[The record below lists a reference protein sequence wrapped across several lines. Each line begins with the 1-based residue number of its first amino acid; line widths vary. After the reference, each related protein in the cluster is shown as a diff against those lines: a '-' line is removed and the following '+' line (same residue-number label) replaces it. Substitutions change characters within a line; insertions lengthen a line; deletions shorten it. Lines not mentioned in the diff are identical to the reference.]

1 VRRASRGE
9 AMRIRGAAGRPL
21 VLAFALAFGGAL
33 VASAAGAQT
42 LEQSL
47 AAAYINNPVLNAQRA
62 ATRAVDEKVPQAL
75 SGFRPQVSAG
85 ADAGIAW
92 SRTRR
97 QGSGTTS
104 GTIHTY
110 EYGLT
115 VTQNVF
121 NGFTTINT
129 TRSAEAQVLG
139 ARETL
144 RNTEQNVLLDAAT
157 SYMGVVRDTAIVE
170 LQRQNVEALREQL
183 RATRDRFD
191 VGELTRTDVAQSE
204 ARLALAESQLI
215 AANAALNASRAAF
228 RRDIGVDP
236 RRLSPARPVEHLV
249 PKSLDASVA
258 ASENQ
263 HPAIAA
269 SRHGVDVASLQVKV
283 AEGTLLPV
291 VSIEGTVSRA
301 VEPSLGTESSS
312 QASIF
317 GRLTVPIYQGGGEYS
332 RIRES
337 KETLGQRRLEADV
350 ARDQVRAAVVQSFGL
365 LNASRFQVEAAQA
378 QVNAAQIALNGVQ
391 EEYRVGQRTTLD
403 VLNAQAELVNARSL
417 LITAQRDRVVNSY
430 SLLSAIGRLSAE
442 FLRLNVQ
449 TYAPETHYNQVRDS
463 WFGVRTPD
471 GR

>member
-1 VRRASRGE
+1 
-9 AMRIRGAAGRPL
+9 MRSALGRPL
-21 VLAFALAFGGAL
+21 AFAFGLAVELVTSGA
-33 VASAAGAQT
+33 SGQT

-47 AAAYINNPVLNAQRA
+47 SAAYINNPVLNAQRA

-75 SGFRPQVSAG
+75 SGFRPQVFAG
-85 ADAGIAW
+85 ANAGVEW
-92 SRTRR
+92 NRTRLK
-97 QGSGTTS
+97 GGTTVSGTVN
-104 GTIHTY
+104 TY
-110 EYGLT
+110 DYGLT

-121 NGFTTINT
+121 NGFTTVNT

-144 RNTEQNVLLDAAT
+144 RNTEQNVLLDAVI

-170 LQRQNVEALREQL
+170 LQGQNVEALREQL

-215 AANAALNASRAAF
+215 AARAALNASRAAF

-236 RRLSPARPVEHLV
+236 RRLTPARTVEHLV
-249 PKSLDASVA
+249 PKSIDACIA

-269 SRHGVDVASLQVKV
+269 ARHGVDVANLQVKV
-283 AEGTLLPV
+283 AEGSLLPV
-291 VSIEGTVSRA
+291 VSLEGSVSRA
-301 VEPSLGTESSS
+301 HDPSLSTSESS

-317 GRLTVPIYQGGGEYS
+317 GRLTVPIYQGGAEYS

-350 ARDQVRAAVVQSFGL
+350 ARDDVRAAVVQSFGL
-365 LNASRFQVEAAQA
+365 LTASRFQVEATQA

-430 SLLSAIGRLSAE
+430 SLLSAIGRLNSE

-449 TYAPETHYNQVRDS
+449 AYAPETHYNQVRDS

>member
-1 VRRASRGE
+1 MG
-9 AMRIRGAAGRPL
+9 IRGTAGRQL
-21 VLAFALAFGGAL
+21 KLAFGLIVVTVLFASGAI
-33 VASAAGAQT
+33 AQS

-62 ATRAVDEKVPQAL
+62 ATRAVDEKVPQAI
-75 SGFRPQVSAG
+75 SGFRPQVFAG
-85 ADAGIAW
+85 ADAGVSW
-92 SRTRR
+92 SRTRPR
-97 QGSGTTS
+97 IGPTVSGTV
-104 GTIHTY
+104 HTY
-110 EYGLT
+110 DYGLT

-121 NGFTTINT
+121 NGFVTINS

-144 RNTEQNVLLDAAT
+144 RNTEQNVLLDAVT

-236 RRLSPARPVEHLV
+236 RRLSPARTVEHLV
-249 PKSLDASVA
+249 PKSLDASIA

-269 SRHGVDVASLQVKV
+269 ARHGVDVASLQVKV
-283 AEGTLLPV
+283 AEGALLPV
-291 VSIEGTVSRA
+291 VSLEGTVSRA
-301 VEPSLGTESSS
+301 HDPSLGTSELS

-317 GRLTVPIYQGGGEYS
+317 GRLTVPLYQGGGEYS
-332 RIRES
+332 RVRES

-350 ARDQVRAAVVQSFGL
+350 SRDQVRAAVVQSFGL

-430 SLLSAIGRLSAE
+430 SLLSAIGRLNAE

-449 TYAPETHYNQVRDS
+449 AYAPETHYNQVRDS

>member
-1 VRRASRGE
+1 
-9 AMRIRGAAGRPL
+9 MRMRGALGRPL
-21 VLAFALAFGGAL
+21 AWAFGLVVGLVTSGA
-33 VASAAGAQT
+33 SAQT

-47 AAAYINNPVLNAQRA
+47 SAAYINNPVLNAQRA

-75 SGFRPQVSAG
+75 SGFRPQVFAG
-85 ADAGIAW
+85 ADAGVDW
-92 SRTRR
+92 NRTRLK
-97 QGSGTTS
+97 SGGTVS
-104 GTIHTY
+104 GAVKTY
-110 EYGLT
+110 DYGLT

-121 NGFTTINT
+121 NGFTTLNT
-129 TRSAEAQVLG
+129 TRSAEVQVLG

-144 RNTEQNVLLDAAT
+144 RNTEQNVLLDAVI

-215 AANAALNASRAAF
+215 AARAALNASRAAF

-236 RRLSPARPVEHLV
+236 RRLTPARTVEHLL
-249 PKSLDASVA
+249 PKSIDACIA
-258 ASENQ
+258 ASDNQ

-269 SRHGVDVASLQVKV
+269 ARHGVDVANLQVKV

-291 VSIEGTVSRA
+291 VSLEGSVSRA
-301 VEPSLGTESSS
+301 HDPGLATSEFS

-317 GRLTVPIYQGGGEYS
+317 GRLTVPIYQGGAEYS

-350 ARDQVRAAVVQSFGL
+350 ARDDGARCGSAVVRSTDRLPVPGRGDTG
-365 LNASRFQVEAAQA
+365 AGKRRADRAERRAGGISRRPAHDARRPERAGRTREC
-378 QVNAAQIALNGVQ
+378 ALFADHCSAGSRRQ
-391 EEYRVGQRTTLD
+391 F
-403 VLNAQAELVNARSL
+403 VLA
-417 LITAQRDRVVNSY
+417 
-430 SLLSAIGRLSAE
+430 AIGDRTLE
-442 FLRLNVQ
+442 LRVFATERASLRG
-449 TYAPETHYNQVRDS
+449 RDS
-463 WFGVRTPD
+463 LQPGA
-471 GR
+471 

>member
-1 VRRASRGE
+1 MS
-9 AMRIRGAAGRPL
+9 IRGAAGRQFPL
-21 VLAFALAFGGAL
+21 AVGLIVVTLLFASGAI
-33 VASAAGAQT
+33 AQT

-85 ADAGIAW
+85 ADAGVAW
-92 SRTRR
+92 SRTRLK
-97 QGSGTTS
+97 SGGTVS
-104 GTIHTY
+104 GAVKTY
-110 EYGLT
+110 DYGLT

-144 RNTEQNVLLDAAT
+144 RNTEQNVLLDAVI

-170 LQRQNVEALREQL
+170 LQNQNVEALREQL

-215 AANAALNASRAAF
+215 AAKAALNASRAAF

-249 PKSLDASVA
+249 PKNLDASIA

-269 SRHGVDVASLQVKV
+269 ARHGVDVASLQVKV
-283 AEGTLLPV
+283 AEGALLPI
-291 VSIEGTVSRA
+291 VSLEGTVSRA
-301 VEPSLGTESSS
+301 HDPSLSTSESS

-317 GRLTVPIYQGGGEYS
+317 GRLTVPLYQGGAEYS
-332 RIRES
+332 RVRES
-337 KETLGQRRLEADV
+337 KETLGQRRLEADT
-350 ARDQVRAAVVQSFGL
+350 ARDEVRAAVVQSFGL
-365 LNASRFQVEAAQA
+365 LTASRFQVEAAQA

-430 SLLSAIGRLSAE
+430 SLLSAIGRLNAE

-449 TYAPETHYNQVRDS
+449 AYAAETHYNQVRDS

>member
-1 VRRASRGE
+1 
-9 AMRIRGAAGRPL
+9 MRIRGAARRPL
-21 VLAFALAFGGAL
+21 VVAFAFAVGGAL
-33 VASAAGAQT
+33 VAPGASAQT

-47 AAAYINNPVLNAQRA
+47 AAAYVNNPVLNAQRA

-75 SGFRPQVSAG
+75 SGFRPQVAAG

-92 SRTRR
+92 SRTRLK
-97 QGSGTTS
+97 GAGGTVSGTVN
-104 GTIHTY
+104 TY
-110 EYGLT
+110 DYGLT

-121 NGFTTINT
+121 NGFTTLNT

-144 RNTEQNVLLDAAT
+144 RNTEQNVLLDAVT

-170 LQRQNVEALREQL
+170 LQRQNLEALREQL

-204 ARLALAESQLI
+204 ARVALAESQLS

-236 RRLSPARPVEHLV
+236 RRLTPARPVEHLV
-249 PKSLDASVA
+249 PKTLDSSIA

-269 SRHGVDVASLQVKV
+269 ARYGVDVASLQVKV
-283 AEGTLLPV
+283 AEGALLPI
-291 VSIEGTVSRA
+291 VSLEGTVSRA
-301 VEPSLGTESSS
+301 HDPSLTTSESS

-317 GRLTVPIYQGGGEYS
+317 GRLTVPIYQGGAEYS

-337 KETLGQRRLEADV
+337 KETLGQRRLEADS

-442 FLRLNVQ
+442 FLRLNAQ
-449 TYAPETHYNQVRDS
+449 AYAPETHYNQVRDS
-463 WFGVRTPD
+463 WFGMRTPD

>member
-1 VRRASRGE
+1 
-9 AMRIRGAAGRPL
+9 MPICGAAERPL
-21 VLAFALAFGGAL
+21 ALTIGVALGAL
-33 VASAAGAQT
+33 VASGAGAQS
-42 LEQSL
+42 LDQSL
-47 AAAYINNPVLNAQRA
+47 AAAYINNPTLNAQRA
-62 ATRAVDEKVPQAL
+62 AARAVDEKVPQAL
-75 SGFRPQVSAG
+75 SGFRPQVFAG
-85 ADAGIAW
+85 ADAGVAW
-92 SRTRR
+92 SRSRLKGGGTV
-97 QGSGTTS
+97 SGAVTT
-104 GTIHTY
+104 Y
-110 EYGLT
+110 DYGLT

-121 NGFTTINT
+121 NGFITLNS

-144 RNTEQNVLLDAAT
+144 RNTEQNVLLDAVI

-170 LQRQNVEALREQL
+170 LQRQNLEALREQL

-204 ARLALAESQLI
+204 ARVALAESQLS

-249 PKSLDASVA
+249 PKSVDASIA
-258 ASENQ
+258 LSENQ

-269 SRHGVDVASLQVKV
+269 ARYGVDVASLQVKV
-283 AEGTLLPV
+283 AEGALLPV
-291 VSIEGTVSRA
+291 VTVEGSVSRA
-301 VEPSLGTESSS
+301 HDPSLSTELQSS
-312 QASIF
+312 ASVF
-317 GRLTVPIYQGGGEYS
+317 GRLTVPIYQGGAEYS
-332 RIRES
+332 RVRES
-337 KETLGQRRLEADV
+337 KETLGQRRLEADS
-350 ARDQVRAAVVQSFGL
+350 ARDQVRAAVIQSFGL
-365 LNASRFQVEAAQA
+365 LAASRFQVEAAQA

-403 VLNAQAELVNARSL
+403 VLNAQAELVNARAL

-430 SLLSAIGRLSAE
+430 SLLAAIGRLSVE
-442 FLRLNVQ
+442 VLRLNVQ
-449 TYAPETHYNQVRDS
+449 AYAPEVHYYQVRDS